1 MIKLVSCALVLFLF
15 IPMLILG
22 QNKHSLSGTV
32 KDKQNGELLIGV
44 SFRVEGNPRLGTIS
58 NEYGFYSLSLPE
70 GNQIVYVSYVGY
82 EVQKIKLNITNNLK
96 LDIFLESSADN
107 GATLSEVVVTSRKKD
122 ENLSTSQM
130 GTEVLN
136 IKTIEKLPVLFGEKD
151 ILKTIQLLPG
161 IKSTGEGNSGFSVRG
176 GAVDQNLIL
185 LDEAPVYNASHL
197 LGFFSTFNSDAL
209 KDASIIKGNAPAQ
222 YGGRLSSVL
231 DVKMKDGNNQNFAV
245 NGGIGLIS
253 SRLSVEGP
261 IQKDKSSFI
270 ISGRRTYAD
279 LFLGLTEQFQGS
291 ELFFYDLNMKANYQ
305 INKNNR
311 IYLSGYF
318 GRDILGLNN
327 SFGTNWG
334 NASGTL
340 RWNSIISNKLFS
352 NTSLI
357 YSNYNYD
364 ISFQNE
370 VVNVGLKSKIQD
382 WNLKKDFSWYASD
395 NHFIRFGVNTI
406 HHTIAPANITGSL
419 SSSFPR
425 KSRTSLEKA
434 IYIND
439 DHKVTEKLTLS
450 YGLRI
455 SAFTILG
462 GDTYRIYEKGE
473 LKDSVQLTKGAWG
486 KTYFNLEPRLS
497 SNYRINQV
505 SSFKVAYSRNTQN
518 LHLLSNSNSGNPTDQ
533 WIGSSYTVKP
543 EISDQISIGYSR
555 NFDDNNYEINVE
567 GYYKNMQNQIDYR
580 NGADIS
586 FNVGEDIEADLLFG
600 RGRAYGLEF
609 IAKKKEGKL
618 TGWVSYTLSKTER
631 KIDGINNNQW
641 YNSRLDR
648 THDLSV
654 VATYLLSPK
663 WTLSGLFVYS
673 TGNAVTFP
681 TGKYELNGQ
690 TIFHYDSRNADRM
703 PAYNR
708 LDLSATYEAK
718 KRKKFQ
724 GSWTFG
730 VYNAYGRQNAYI
742 IDFQDNPKNEGTT
755 RALQTSLFRWIPN
768 ITYNFKF

>member
-1 MIKLVSCALVLFLF
+1 MQKFISCILVLVLVLF
-15 IPMLILG
+15 IPTLVLA
-22 QNKHSLSGTV
+22 QHKYSLSGTV

-44 SFRVEGNPRLGTIS
+44 VIRLEENPRLGTLA

-70 GNQIVYVSYVGY
+70 GNQTIVVSYIGY

-96 LDIFLESSADN
+96 LDIFLEPSSVAID
-107 GATLSEVVVTSRKKD
+107 EVVISDKKSD
-122 ENLSTSQM
+122 ENLSTPQM

-136 IKTIEKLPVLFGEKD
+136 IKSIEKLPVLFGEKD

-161 IKSTGEGNSGFSVRG
+161 IKSSSEGNSGFSVRG

-197 LGFFSTFNSDAL
+197 FGFFSTFNSDAL
-209 KDASIIKGNAPAQ
+209 KDATIIKGNAPAQ

-231 DVKMKDGNNQNFAV
+231 DIKMKDGNNQNFV
-245 NGGIGLIS
+245 TNGGIGLIS

-261 IQKDKSSFI
+261 IKKDKSSFI

-279 LFLGLTEQFQGS
+279 LFLGLTEQFREN
-291 ELFFYDLNMKANYQ
+291 ELFFYDLNIKANAQ

-318 GRDILGLNN
+318 GRDILGLSDNFN
-327 SFGTNWG
+327 TNWG

-340 RWNSIISNKLFS
+340 RWSSIMSKKLFS
-352 NTSLI
+352 NTALT

-364 ISFQNE
+364 INFKNE
-370 VVNVGLKSKIQD
+370 VINVTVRSKIQD
-382 WNLKKDFSWYASD
+382 WNLKKDFSWYISD
-395 NHFIRFGVNTI
+395 NHFIRFGTNTI
-406 HHTIAPANITGSL
+406 HHTISPTTINGNL
-419 SSSFPR
+419 SSSFAR

-439 DHKVTEKLTLS
+439 DHKVTNKLTLS
-450 YGLRI
+450 YGLRL

-462 GDTYRIYEKGE
+462 GDTYNIYENGV
-473 LKDSVQLTKGAWG
+473 LKDSVQLAKGDWG
-486 KTYFNLEPRLS
+486 KTYFNLEPRFS

-505 SSFKVAYSRNTQN
+505 SSFKAAYSRNTQN
-518 LHLLSNSNSGNPTDQ
+518 LHLLSNSTSGNPTDQ

-543 EISDQISIGYSR
+543 EISDQISLGYSR
-555 NFDDNNYEINVE
+555 NFDDNNYEINTEV
-567 GYYKNMQNQIDYR
+567 YYKNMQNQIDYR

-586 FNVGEDIEADLLFG
+586 FNAGKDIEADLLFG

-609 IAKKKEGKL
+609 IAKKKSGKL

-654 VATYLLSPK
+654 VVTYLLSPK
-663 WTLSGLFVYS
+663 WTLSGLFVYN
-673 TGNAVTFP
+673 TGNAVTYP
-681 TGKYELNGQ
+681 TGKYEINGQ

-703 PAYNR
+703 PAYHR

-718 KRKKFQ
+718 KGKKLQ

-730 VYNAYGRQNAYI
+730 VYNAYGRQNAYFI
-742 IDFQDNPKNEGTT
+742 EFQDNPDREGTT
-755 RALQTSLFRWIPN
+755 RTLQTSLFRWIPS